1 MARTRPAGGVR
12 AALRTMIASRNEI
25 EAAEE
30 RQETARTGCT
40 AVADLAPRR
49 RAEVSGVLR
58 SVRLRPATEVPAL
71 EAELYDGSGS
81 LRVVFLGR
89 RAVAGIEPGSTPE
102 AGGPGVLPGRSADG
116 VQPALRAGAEAR

>member
-1 MARTRPAGGVR
+1 M
-12 AALRTMIASRNEI
+12 LASRNEI

-89 RAVAGIEPGSTPE
+89 RAVAGIEPGRRLRLE
-102 AGGPGVLPGRSADG
+102 GLVCYQGGRPTVYNPRYELVPRPG
-116 VQPALRAGAEAR
+116 E